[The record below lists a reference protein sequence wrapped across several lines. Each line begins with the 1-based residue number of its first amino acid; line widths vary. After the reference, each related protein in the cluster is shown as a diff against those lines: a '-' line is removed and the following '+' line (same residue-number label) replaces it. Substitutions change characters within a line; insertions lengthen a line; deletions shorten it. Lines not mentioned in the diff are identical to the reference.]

1 MLCIDAS
8 TLRMR
13 LLRAPCPPPSRS
25 LSGHQSEFP
34 YGLLCGRW
42 TYNRPNVILS
52 LMSSSPLPEID
63 VDRLLGLPP
72 DEAGARL
79 CALGFRDEAAAL
91 HNLRRL
97 VSESPLVPLPRT
109 LLVEVAGSPDPD
121 TALNQFERAA
131 ASAISRSSF
140 YAMLDARPEV
150 CREVVQMLAISPFLA
165 DILVRNPTFF
175 HHLFETPGL
184 LTGAIPPERLLA
196 DLRQGI
202 ALFRAQEMR
211 LNVLRRLVRRELLRL
226 GASDIAGGA
235 DILTVARGLSDLAD
249 AVLRVL
255 IDLLRPP
262 LIARHGVPKDE
273 AGREVGFAV
282 IALGKLGGR
291 ELNFSSDVDLMF
303 VYGSDGE
310 TESAEAKRVSNHEFF
325 NRLAGE
331 ISRHAGE
338 VTDEGF
344 LYRVDLRLRPDGESG
359 ALARSVAS
367 YERYYESRGE
377 VWERQ
382 MLIKARACAGDPE
395 TGEAFLRMI
404 EPFVYP
410 ASVDFSPAEEV
421 RRVKEK
427 IEAKLGRRG
436 QREAHLKLR
445 PGGIRD
451 VEFIVQALQ
460 LLMGRQRRDV
470 RAGNTAEAIAA
481 LRGAGGLSEAEARDL
496 RAAYCLFRRLEHRLQ
511 IRQNRSD
518 YILPEAVEDLRPVA
532 VSLGHADAAA
542 LRREL
547 DERLARVRAIYEDL
561 FQTDLNRD
569 TQEGQDERG
578 KGSGVGDQW
587 AGPDAAW
594 LCERAPGDAEASA
607 TLRSLGFEQPEG
619 VHRNLIFL
627 AYGHF
632 PKLRGARAKQRFLGL
647 APRLLDAARR
657 RSDPDAALN
666 RFERVV
672 TAYGAADM
680 LYRIL
685 SESQGLLDLILALC
699 AESGFLA
706 DLISREPALLDWLT
720 ASDVLLRDRTEQEMA
735 REFSAALS
743 QAEGEEGRVA
753 ALNALKNRGLLRI
766 GARDILGLADVT
778 ETLDQL
784 ALLAETVLRRAHALS
799 ERKLTARWGTP
810 MAADGR
816 PARVAVIGLGKLG
829 GREMDFGSDLDLVF
843 VHSDD
848 GETTGGEDGQRME
861 NLRFFIDLA
870 QETLN
875 LLSHPTPYGLL
886 YRVDARLRPEGGS
899 ALLALSL
906 AAYDRYLS
914 ERATTWERLALCRA
928 RPVAGD
934 AAFGREVLDRIDA
947 FVVGEGLSEADIAEI
962 AQMRGRMEEG
972 GQEKYPGQVHLKTGR
987 GGIVDVEFIAQTLQI
1002 AHARRFPDLR
1012 TPGALEALRRLRARG
1027 LLTGPDCKALT
1038 DAYLFLRT
1046 AEKAMRRADDHARNV
1061 LPEDPHALKV
1071 LARSVGFEDPSAF
1084 LDTLR
1089 AHMERNRRIFERVV
1103 GKVG

>member
-1 MLCIDAS
+1 M
-8 TLRMR
+8 T
-13 LLRAPCPPPSRS
+13 
-25 LSGHQSEFP
+25 
-34 YGLLCGRW
+34 
-42 TYNRPNVILS
+42 
-52 LMSSSPLPEID
+52 SSPLPEID
-63 VDRLLGLPP
+63 IDLLLGLPP
-72 DEAGARL
+72 GEAGVRL
-79 CALGFRDEAAAL
+79 RALGFRDGAAAL
-91 HNLRRL
+91 YNLRRL
-97 VSESPLVPLPRT
+97 VSESSFSPLPRT
-109 LLVEVAGSPDPD
+109 LLAEATGSADPD
-121 TALNQFERAA
+121 TALNQFERVA

-150 CREVVQMLAISPFLA
+150 CREVVQLLAISPFLA

-184 LTGAIPPERLLA
+184 LTGAVPPGRLLE
-196 DLRQGI
+196 DLRRGI
-202 ALFRAQEMR
+202 AVFRTQETR

-226 GASDIAGGA
+226 GASDIVGGA

-249 AVLRVL
+249 GVLRVL
-255 IDLLRPP
+255 TDMIRSS
-262 LIARHGVPKDE
+262 LISRHGVPRDE

-282 IALGKLGGR
+282 IALGKLGGG

-303 VYGSDGE
+303 VYGAEGE
-310 TESAEAKRVSNHEFF
+310 TGSADAKRNECTSERVSNQEFF
-325 NRLAGE
+325 NRLAGD
-331 ISRHAGE
+331 IARHASE
-338 VTDEGF
+338 VTSEGF

-359 ALARSVAS
+359 ALARSIAS
-367 YERYYESRGE
+367 FEHYYESRGE

-395 TGEAFLRMI
+395 TGGAFLRMI

-410 ASVDFSPAEEV
+410 AYVDFSPAEEI

-427 IEAKLGRRG
+427 IEARLGRRG
-436 QREAHLKLR
+436 QRETHLKLR

-451 VEFIVQALQ
+451 VEFIVQGLQ

-470 RAGNTAEAIAA
+470 RASNTAEAIAA
-481 LRGAGGLSEAEARDL
+481 LRRAGGLSEAEAHDL
-496 RAAYCLFRRLEHRLQ
+496 EEAYRFFRRLEHRLQ
-511 IRQNRSD
+511 MRQNRSD
-518 YILPEAVEDLRPVA
+518 YILPEVVEDLRSVA
-532 VSLGHADAAA
+532 LSLGYSDAAA

-547 DERLARVRAIYEDL
+547 DGHLTRVRAIYEDV
-561 FQTDLNRD
+561 FQTGLNRERQD
-569 TQEGQDERG
+569 GQDEKGRG
-578 KGSGVGDQW
+578 
-587 AGPDAAW
+587 AGPDVAW
-594 LCERAPGDAEASA
+594 LCEREPGDAEASA
-607 TLRSLGFEQPEG
+607 ILRSLGFEQPEG

-632 PKLRGARAKQRFLGL
+632 PRLRGAQAKGRFLDL
-647 APRLLDAARR
+647 APRLLEAARR

-672 TAYGAADM
+672 AEYGAADM

-685 SESQGLLDLILALC
+685 SENPGLLDLILALC

-720 ASDVLLRDRTEQEMA
+720 LPDVLLHDRTTPEMEA
-735 REFSAALS
+735 EFSEALS
-743 QAEGEEGRVA
+743 GVSGEEGATA
-753 ALNALKNRGLLRI
+753 ALNALKNRDLLRI
-766 GARDILGLADVT
+766 GARDILGLTDVT
-778 ETLDQL
+778 GTLGQL
-784 ALLAETVLRRAHALS
+784 ALLAETVLRQAQALS
-799 ERKLTARWGTP
+799 ERRLIARWGTP

-843 VHSDD
+843 VYSDD
-848 GETTGGEDGQRME
+848 GETSGGADGQRME

-875 LLSHPTPYGLL
+875 LLSRPTSYGLL

-914 ERATTWERLALCRA
+914 ARAATWERLALCRA

-934 AAFGREVLDRIDA
+934 EAFGREALDRIDA
-947 FVVGEGLSEADIAEI
+947 FVVGDGLREEDIAEI
-962 AQMRGRMEEG
+962 AAMRGRMEEG
-972 GQEKYPGQVHLKTGR
+972 GQEKVPGQVHLKTGR

-1002 AHARRFPDLR
+1002 AHAGRFPDLR
-1012 TPGALEALRRLRARG
+1012 TPGTLEALRRLRARE
-1027 LLTGPDCKALT
+1027 LLAEPDFQALT
-1038 DAYLFLRT
+1038 DAYRFLRT
-1046 AEKAMRRADDHARNV
+1046 AEKALRRSDDHARNV

-1071 LARSVGFEDPSAF
+1071 LARSVGFADAGAF
-1084 LDTLR
+1084 LDALK

-1103 GKVG
+1103 GRVR